1 MLVADDGIVPDSAD
15 VTAVVDVIVLELEST
30 DVVALAGVFDDLMM
44 MIKFLLVLFSL
55 FSLGAKNQMRFYIKI
70 QNLQIA
76 KAQKFENKTKKCML
90 FVI

>member
-55 FSLGAKNQMRFYIKI
+55 FSLGAKNQMRF
-70 QNLQIA
+70 
-76 KAQKFENKTKKCML
+76 
-90 FVI
+90 